1 MVEEGAVETEW
12 LVFPECIQLVGG
24 RGEMEEGERCVL
36 GRCGVVVGIGGNQ
49 CVDVRVFA
57 SI

>member
-1 MVEEGAVETEW
+1 M
-12 LVFPECIQLVGG
+12 FPEGFQLVGG

-36 GRCGVVVGIGGNQ
+36 GRCGVVVGVGGNQ